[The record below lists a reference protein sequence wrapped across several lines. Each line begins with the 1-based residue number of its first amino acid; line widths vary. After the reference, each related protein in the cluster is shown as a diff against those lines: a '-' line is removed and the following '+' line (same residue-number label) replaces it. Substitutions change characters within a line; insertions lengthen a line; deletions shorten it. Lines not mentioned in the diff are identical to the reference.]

1 MSPRNVLRI
10 LILGFTLVVLLV
22 VAAAFVG
29 YQGSKS
35 IHTNAQELVRG
46 HFVSSGRGAELE
58 ASIETQ
64 SQSLLD
70 ELEELLGVCLL
81 LALGCAGLTV
91 WSTKRAFDKLAWQSQ
106 ELDRVSWNML
116 QDQEVVARRFSHEM
130 HDELGQSLTGLKS
143 MLKGMGK
150 AEFESRRGECVQ
162 VLDEVLENVR
172 ELSQLLRPVI
182 LDDFGLDAGLRWLG
196 ARFMQR
202 TGIEV
207 SYTSR
212 KIERFTDELETH
224 LFRIGQEALTNI
236 ARHSHAK
243 HAWMSF
249 EVIGDLVSLTI
260 EDDGCGI
267 PEGPRMASASS
278 SLGMVGMRARA
289 RQIGGELKVENR
301 RSGGLRLRVV
311 APAKKASE
319 IERANNDAPHPHLI
333 S

>member
-35 IHTNAQELVRG
+35 IHMNAQELVRG
-46 HFVSSGRGAELE
+46 HFVSLGRGAQLE
-58 ASIETQ
+58 SRIESQ
-64 SQSLLD
+64 SQDLLD
-70 ELEELLGVCLL
+70 ELEELLGICLL

-91 WSTKRAFDKLAWQSQ
+91 YNTKRAFDQLAWQSR

-143 MLKGMGK
+143 MLKRLR
-150 AEFESRRGECVQ
+150 ADELDVRRAECVQ

-182 LDDFGLDAGLRWLG
+182 LDDFGLDAGLRWLA
-196 ARFMQR
+196 ARFTQR
-202 TGIEV
+202 TGIDV
-207 SYTSR
+207 NYSSKR
-212 KIERFTDELETH
+212 PERLSDELETH

-236 ARHSHAK
+236 ARHSQAK
-243 HAWMSF
+243 RAWMAF
-249 EVIGDLVSLTI
+249 EVDATQVSLTI
-260 EDDGCGI
+260 EDDGTGI
-267 PEGPRMASASS
+267 PEGPKMASVASS
-278 SLGMVGMRARA
+278 VGMVGMRARA
-289 RQIGGELKVENR
+289 RYIGGELQVENR
-301 RSGGLRLRVV
+301 SSGGLKLRVE
-311 APAKKASE
+311 APAKKASDT
-319 IERANNDAPHPHLI
+319 ERASNDTHHPHLI

>member
-10 LILGFTLVVLLV
+10 LILGFTLVVMLV

-29 YQGSKS
+29 YQGSKA
-35 IHTNAQELVRG
+35 IHTEAQELVRG

-58 ASIETQ
+58 SRIEEQ
-64 SQSLLD
+64 SQNLLD
-70 ELEELLGVCLL
+70 ELETVLAVCLL

-91 WSTKRAFDKLAWQSQ
+91 YSTKRAFDKLAWQSQ

-130 HDELGQSLTGLKS
+130 HDELGQSLTGLRS
-143 MLKGMGK
+143 MMKRLN
-150 AEFESRRGECVQ
+150 ASEFEARRGECVQ
-162 VLDEVLENVR
+162 VLDEVLANVR

-182 LDDFGLDAGLRWLG
+182 LDDFGLDAGLRWV
-196 ARFMQR
+196 ANRFTQR

-207 SYTSR
+207 SYRSAAAYR
-212 KIERFTDELETH
+212 LTDELETH

-236 ARHSHAK
+236 ARHSQAK
-243 HAWMSF
+243 RAWMSL
-249 EVIGDLVSLTI
+249 EMGRGLVTLTI

-267 PEGPRMASASS
+267 PEGPKLAKAASS
-278 SLGMVGMRARA
+278 IGMVGMRARA
-289 RQIGGELKVENR
+289 RHIGGSLEMENR
-301 RSGGLRLRVV
+301 PNGGLRLRVE
-311 APAKKASE
+311 APAQKAS
-319 IERANNDAPHPHLI
+319 ANDSGHSDKTHPHLI

>member
-1 MSPRNVLRI
+1 MSPRNLIRI
-10 LILGFTLVVLLV
+10 LTLGFTLVVMLV

-58 ASIETQ
+58 SRIESQ
-64 SQSLLD
+64 SQELLD
-70 ELEELLGVCLL
+70 ELEELLGICLL

-91 WSTKRAFDKLAWQSQ
+91 WTTKRAFEKLAWQTL

-143 MLKGMGK
+143 MMKRLDVKDYE
-150 AEFESRRGECVQ
+150 ARRAECVQ
-162 VLDEVLENVR
+162 VLDEVLEGVR

-182 LDDFGLDAGLRWLG
+182 LDDFGLDAGLRWLA
-196 ARFMQR
+196 ARFTQR

-207 SYTSR
+207 VYQSLNTFRLS
-212 KIERFTDELETH
+212 DELETH
-224 LFRIGQEALTNI
+224 LFRIAQEALTNI
-236 ARHSHAK
+236 ARHSQAQK
-243 HAWMSF
+243 AWLSF
-249 EVIGDLVSLTI
+249 NIVGLRVVLTI
-260 EDDGCGI
+260 EDNGRGI
-267 PEGPRMASASS
+267 PEGPRSQASS
-278 SLGMVGMRARA
+278 SIGMVGMRARA
-289 RQIGGELKVENR
+289 RRIGGELITENR
-301 RSGGLRLRVV
+301 ENGGLRLRVE
-311 APAKKASE
+311 APVQKASE
-319 IERANNDAPHPHLI
+319 QDHGKHDANNHPHLI